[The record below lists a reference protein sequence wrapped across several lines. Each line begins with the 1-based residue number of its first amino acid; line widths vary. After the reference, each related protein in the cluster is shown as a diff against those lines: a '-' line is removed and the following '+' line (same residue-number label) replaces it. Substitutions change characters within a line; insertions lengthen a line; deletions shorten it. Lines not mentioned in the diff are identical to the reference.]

1 MQAYLHFSH
10 CFPKKP
16 GGQSHLKSYTIST
29 GWQVPPFSH
38 GLSSHGAWG
47 ETKIWLRWGWR
58 KSGFPRA
65 QSCCGILTKLGKR
78 KAKQVREP
86 WNVITSCWLL
96 MADSSHWGRFSC
108 STIHRSTGEISIL
121 CDKGSDFLFWIQ
133 LFIFFWQII
142 GKKEKAKYKTWGKL

>member
-16 GGQSHLKSYTIST
+16 GGQVHLKSYTIST

-108 STIHRSTGEISIL
+108 STIHRSIDSL
-121 CDKGSDFLFWIQ
+121 QQRQWLSFLNTAIY
-133 LFIFFWQII
+133 FFWQII